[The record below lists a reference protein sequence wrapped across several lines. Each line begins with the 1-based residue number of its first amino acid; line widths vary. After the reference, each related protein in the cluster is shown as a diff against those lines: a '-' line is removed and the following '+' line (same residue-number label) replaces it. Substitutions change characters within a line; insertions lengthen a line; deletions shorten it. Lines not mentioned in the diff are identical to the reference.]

1 MDSNSTQ
8 LNRQSMMFDS
18 IIVKECMIKHPEAE
32 NAIVAVDMEA
42 QAQYKALQ
50 EVFGKEPQSKVQIMI
65 SRYNY
70 LRDLRQHLNEL
81 HIQNLSSF
89 VVKN

>member
-1 MDSNSTQ
+1 MESKQ
-8 LNRQSMMFDS
+8 LNRDSMMLDN

-32 NAIVAVDMEA
+32 NEIVAVDMEA

-50 EVFGKEPQSKVQIMI
+50 EVFGKEPQNKVQIMI

-70 LRDLRQHLNEL
+70 LRDLREHLNQV

-89 VVKN
+89 VIKN

>member
-1 MDSNSTQ
+1 MGN
-8 LNRQSMMFDS
+8 NKSMMFDH
-18 IIVKECMIKHPEAE
+18 IVVKECMLKHPEAE
-32 NAIVAVDMEA
+32 NEIIAVDLEA

-70 LRDLRQHLNEL
+70 LRDLREHLNQL